1 MIDAEKVTKVA
12 EFSMVYVGL
21 VQAMAVGQDKK

>member
-12 EFSMVYVGL
+12 GFSMVYVGL
-21 VQAMAVGQDKK
+21 VQAMASWLG